1 LRIGILQI
9 PNLKNLYFDFVTLES
24 DLVIKNMNRLQNM
37 ALHFLENPMNQ
48 RITIQNIRSENI
60 VLEEFLS
67 ISQYHL
73 LTFSQV
79 SSQNFIFSE
88 PSAIDNFHKI
98 FEAPNFSHLKSLTL
112 ENIIGDS
119 ESLNTHIL
127 NHKNVSS
134 LNLTINSDEF
144 KLNFT
149 GKILKLKKLILEN
162 CEIDGIPP
170 HNFRSKI
177 ETSNPDISEYFSS
190 YF

>member
-1 LRIGILQI
+1 ML
-9 PNLKNLYFDFVTLES
+9 
-24 DLVIKNMNRLQNM
+24 RLQNM
-37 ALHFLENPMNQ
+37 ELHFLENPMNQ

-88 PSAIDNFHKI
+88 PSTIDNFHKI
-98 FEAPNFSHLKSLTL
+98 FKAPNFFHLKSLTL
-112 ENIIGDS
+112 ENIIDDS

-127 NHKNVSS
+127 NHKNVSP

-149 GKILKLKKLILEN
+149 GQILKLKKLILEN

-170 HNFRSKI
+170 SNFGNKI
-177 ETSNPDISEYFSS
+177 ETSNPDLTEF
-190 YF
+190 F